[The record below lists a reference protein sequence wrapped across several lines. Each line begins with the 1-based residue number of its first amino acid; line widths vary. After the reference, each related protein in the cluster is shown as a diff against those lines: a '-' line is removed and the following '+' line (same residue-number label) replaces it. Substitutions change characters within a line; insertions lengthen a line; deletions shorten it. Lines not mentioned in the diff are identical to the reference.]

1 MIKTQGVPA
10 AVAMVSGGE
19 ENRLIRGTVRFFQ
32 RRGGVLVEADISGL
46 PVSGFFGFHIH
57 EGGSC
62 SGLQFSDTKG
72 HYNLTNMAH
81 PMHSGDL
88 PPLLSAGGRAY
99 MAVLTDRFSIG
110 EIVGKTVVVHS
121 GADDFQSQ
129 PAGNAGEKIACGVI
143 QPVLRGSTRL

>member
-1 MIKTQGVPA
+1 MMQIQGVPT

-19 ENRLIRGTVRFFQ
+19 GNRYIRGTVRFFQ

-46 PVSGFFGFHIH
+46 PISGFFGFHIH

-62 SGLQFSDTKG
+62 SGPLFSDTKG
-72 HYNLTNMAH
+72 HYDPTNMAH

-99 MAVLTDRFSIG
+99 MAVLTERFSIG
-110 EIVGKTVVVHS
+110 EIVGKTIVVH
-121 GADDFQSQ
+121 GRPDDFQSQ

-143 QPVLRGSTRL
+143 QPVLRSRMRL